1 MDIFSKYINFR
12 ALSLFAL
19 FLIVACSSPNNY
31 VVEGYIPDLA
41 DSSAVHMH
49 NWVDPSAPV
58 MDTTY
63 VKDGKFRFEGSV
75 ASPLYVRLMIDA
87 TPSVTS
93 IRDKRRHSIEFFLEN
108 KIISLEAS
116 SVEALPFFP
125 SGKKGEGI
133 YSVKGSVNQEL
144 YEGYRSSVS
153 ELSSQNRTL
162 NQEYLREYHIP
173 ALEGVFNTSK
183 GIEIAQKLFEIKNEI
198 RRKGMEFV
206 ESNPKSPASALV
218 AYYILA
224 DNDVDIAPE
233 QIDVIFNNATGVPI
247 GSFIDRATSDPLYF
261 ALNELAMQKKDV
273 ALGVDYIDLNLRDRD
288 GNEVKLS
295 EFVLP
300 CKYNFIEFWA
310 SWCGP
315 CRGEIPHLRHIYH
328 EFGDQINIVSV
339 SMDESLDQWH
349 KAMDEESMVWTQ
361 LVDQKGFAGEVTA
374 KYHVYGIPY
383 SVMIDPNGK
392 LVMGGLRGAH
402 LDAALLRLGIPR

>member
-1 MDIFSKYINFR
+1 MDIFSKYINLR
-12 ALSLFAL
+12 ALFLFAL
-19 FLIVACSSPNNY
+19 FLIGACSSPNNY

-93 IRDKRRHSIEFFLEN
+93 VRDKRRHNIEFFLEN
-108 KIISLEAS
+108 EIISLEAS
-116 SVEALPFFP
+116 SIEALPLFP

-133 YSVKGSVNQEL
+133 CYVKGSVNQEL
-144 YEGYRSSVS
+144 YEGYRASVS
-153 ELSSQNRTL
+153 ELSSQSRAL
-162 NQEYLREYHIP
+162 NQEYLREYHLP

-183 GIEIAQKLFEIKNEI
+183 GIEIAQKLFEIKNEM

-206 ESNPKSPASALV
+206 ESNPKRPASALV

-233 QIDVIFNNATGVPI
+233 QIDVIFNNATGLPV
-247 GSFIDRATSDPLYF
+247 GSFVDKTVADPLYF
-261 ALNELAMQKKDV
+261 ALNEIAMQKKDV
-273 ALGVDYIDLNLRDRD
+273 AFGVDYMDLKLHDRNE
-288 GNEVKLS
+288 NEVKLS
-295 EFVLP
+295 DHVIP
-300 CKYNFIEFWA
+300 GKYNFIEFWA

-315 CRGEIPHLRHIYH
+315 CRGEIPHLHHIFH
-328 EFGDQINIVSV
+328 EFGEQINIVSV

-349 KAMDEESMVWTQ
+349 KAMEEESMVWTQ
-361 LVDQKGFAGEVTA
+361 LLDNKGFDGEVTA

-383 SVMIDPNGK
+383 SVMIDPKGK

-402 LDAALLRLGIPR
+402 LDAALLRLGIK